1 MQVVAAA
8 AWGFLVGFVGWGACF
23 RLAEP
28 IAGWLLESGAS
39 DGVAVGISRVVVTLF
54 LIAATMLALCGV
66 PLLSS
71 GAGAG
76 AIRPGS
82 VEWRHLFGASFVGSF
97 LGLFALGLLRR
108 VGTR

>member
-1 MQVVAAA
+1 MQIAAA
-8 AWGFLVGFVGWGACF
+8 ALWGFLVGFVGWGACF

-28 IAGWLLESGAS
+28 IGGWLLEGGAS
-39 DGVAVGISRVVVTLF
+39 DGVAVGIARLVVTLF
-54 LIAATMLALCGV
+54 LIAATLLALCGV

-71 GAGAG
+71 SASSG

-82 VEWRHLFGASFVGSF
+82 VEWRHLLGAGFLSSF

-108 VGTR
+108 RGH